1 PKAPFGSP
9 VNDTNHFIASISQNM
24 PPAPSIQYA
33 PWILEAEVTKS
44 NIMEA
49 LVGEAG
55 TNARCLG
62 WSIGTVALIK
72 TSLNNSNAR
81 SPPIPCSVMVS
92 PTKALNSSS
101 DFGCPNSG
109 ETVVILFKTYFM
121 TSRVISTLSMSIS
134 YINTTLDKG
143 SLLNRF

>member
-1 PKAPFGSP
+1 MTLAIAFMDECAPTEVIINPFCPIFSGSFRQFSRAVTMADKFAAVPPLVKTPKAPFGSP

-72 TSLNNSNAR
+72 T
-81 SPPIPCSVMVS
+81 
-92 PTKALNSSS
+92 
-101 DFGCPNSG
+101 
-109 ETVVILFKTYFM
+109 
-121 TSRVISTLSMSIS
+121 
-134 YINTTLDKG
+134 
-143 SLLNRF
+143 